1 MSLCKN
7 LIKASVLLTPLA
19 FAAPVSA
26 DCGRITVADM
36 NWASATFAAYLDKF
50 ILEEGFGCDVEV
62 VPGDTAPTLASMIAK
77 GQPDIAPELW
87 ENANRVAIK
96 KGVDEGKLVVAA
108 KILLDGGEEGWW
120 VPDYVVKQHP
130 ELTTVDA
137 VLARPDLFPHPEDDS
152 KGGFVTCPSGWGCQH
167 ANENLSRANEFAK
180 HGFELVDPGSAAGLD
195 GSIAKAFERGE
206 NWFGYY
212 WAPTSILGK
221 YPMVKLD
228 FGVPYDGENWD
239 NCIVNEDCPNPK
251 RSSWT
256 KSEVST
262 LIHGDF
268 ARTAPAAV
276 MAYLGKREYKNS
288 MLNGIL
294 AWMADEQATGEDS
307 AEYFLENH
315 EDLWTQ
321 WVPADVAE
329 KIKAAL

>member
-7 LIKASVLLTPLA
+7 LIKTAMLLTPLA
-19 FAAPVSA
+19 FATPATA
-26 DCGRITVADM
+26 DCGKVTVADM
-36 NWASATFAAYLDKF
+36 NWASAEFAAYLDKF
-50 ILEEGFGCDVEV
+50 ILENGYGCDVEII
-62 VPGDTAPTLASMIAK
+62 PGDTVPTLTSMMEK

-87 ENANRVAIK
+87 KNANRVVIAQ
-96 KGVDEGKLVVAA
+96 GVAAGKLIVAA
-108 KILLDGGEEGWW
+108 DILLDGGEEGWW
-120 VPDYVVKQHP
+120 LPDYVLEQHP

-152 KGGFVTCPSGWGCQH
+152 KGAFVTCPSGWGCQL

-180 HGFELVDPGSAAGLD
+180 HDFELVDPGSAAGLD
-195 GSIAKAFERGE
+195 GSIAKAYEREE

-212 WAPTSILGK
+212 WAPTAILGK

-228 FGVPYDGENWD
+228 FGVPYDAENWD
-239 NCIVNEDCPNPK
+239 NCIVKEDCPNPK

-262 LIHGDF
+262 LVHGEF
-268 ARTAPAAV
+268 AKTAPQGV
-276 MAYLGKREYKNS
+276 MDYLSKRAYKNT
-288 MLNGIL
+288 MLNGVL
-294 AWMADEQATGEDS
+294 AWMADEQASGEDG

-315 EDLWTQ
+315 EALWTQ
-321 WVPADVAE
+321 WVPAAVAD